1 MEFTD
6 TAIAIP
12 NAAWWLPHSH
22 VLLKGLYLTEDD
34 AYIQNQAQTF
44 KVEGANTANVTAQGQ
59 MGSVAVLKV
68 QRMVRQGTVAIML
81 RGGAKYEVSLPS
93 QANKLTITDLNYIIG
108 QIDVLSQPMSVE
120 EQQAF
125 LACANGHLATNSET
139 ERPYLKSL

>member
-1 MEFTD
+1 
-6 TAIAIP
+6 
-12 NAAWWLPHSH
+12 
-22 VLLKGLYLTEDD
+22 
-34 AYIQNQAQTF
+34 
-44 KVEGANTANVTAQGQ
+44 

-81 RGGAKYEVSLPS
+81 RGGAKYEVSLPA

-125 LACANGHLATNSET
+125 LASANGHSTTNLET